1 MTRRRRTLAAL
12 ISAFALV
19 FAQFAVSAHAC
30 VRHEKPFQTEVMT
43 HHAQCGGAMATDE
56 GTGNSNVCDGHCQY
70 GTASVDNIQSAP
82 GAVDSAGP
90 ALRVELGE
98 AVSSA
103 DARPA
108 WRYAPAAAPPPPAI
122 LFGVLRI

>member
-1 MTRRRRTLAAL
+1 MTRRHRSVAAVLA
-12 ISAFALV
+12 AFALV

-30 VRHEKPFQTEVMT
+30 VPHGKPVETEVMA
-43 HHAQCGGAMATDE
+43 HHAQCGGVMATDE
-56 GTGNSNVCDGHCQY
+56 DTANANVCDGHCQY
-70 GTASVDNIQSAP
+70 GTASVDNGQPAP
-82 GAVDSAGP
+82 AAVDSAGP

-98 AVSSA
+98 AVASA

-108 WRYAPAAAPPPPAI
+108 WRYAPPAAPPPPAI

>member
-1 MTRRRRTLAAL
+1 ME
-12 ISAFALV
+12 S
-19 FAQFAVSAHAC
+19 
-30 VRHEKPFQTEVMT
+30 
-43 HHAQCGGAMATDE
+43 DE
-56 GTGNSNVCDGHCQY
+56 APVNGTVCDGHCQY
-70 GTASVDNIQSAP
+70 GNASFDNAQPAP
-82 GAVDSAGP
+82 AAVDSAGP

-98 AVSSA
+98 AVASA